1 MRISLFGP
9 PGAGKGTQAA
19 LLARRRGMVHVST
32 GEIIRTAIKDGV
44 PLGRKA
50 KSYVNEGRL
59 VPDPIVRTLAEEALT
74 SLGLDNFVL
83 DGYPRTLQQAEWLTL
98 FLEKHDAPL
107 HAVLSLEVPDDV
119 IVQRLSQRRTNKL
132 TGENYHLEYKPPPP
146 DVDPSLII
154 QRKDDRPDAIRK
166 RLRVYAHQTK
176 PVKEYYEQNGLLVQ
190 VDGVGDFEAVY
201 ARIVEVLE
209 LIRLTENTI

>member
-19 LLARRRGMVHVST
+19 LLARRRGMTHIST
-32 GEIIRTAIKDGV
+32 GEIIRDAIKKGV

-50 KSYVNEGRL
+50 KSYVNDGQL

-74 SLGLDNFVL
+74 TLGLDNFVL

-98 FLEKHDAPL
+98 FLENHDAPL
-107 HAVLSLEVPDDV
+107 HAVVSLEVSDEV
-119 IVQRLSQRRTNKL
+119 IVERLSKRRTNKL
-132 TGENYHLEYKPPPP
+132 TGENYHMEYKPPPP
-146 DVDPSLII
+146 DVDPSLIV
-154 QRKDDRPDAIRK
+154 QRKDDRPEAIRE
-166 RLRVYAHQTK
+166 RLRVYARQTQ
-176 PVKEYYEQNGLLVQ
+176 PVKAYYEQNGLLVQ

-209 LIRLTENTI
+209 QIRLTENTI